1 MYKCYKRDEI
11 GNWVVKLSL
20 KTGDVDKKNIA
31 SNLLSSLCTMLYKDT
46 YNEYGKYGNRGCGV
60 FKGGIQ
66 NYKVF
71 G

>member
-1 MYKCYKRDEI
+1 MF
-11 GNWVVKLSL
+11 
-20 KTGDVDKKNIA
+20 KKDQRA
-31 SNLLSSLCTMLYKDT
+31 ALYFTVSDLVHFKND
-46 YNEYGKYGNRGCGV
+46 NVQGIPGCGV